1 VIHDVTPDGVERT
14 TVDPLTLGLRRAPT
28 SRLAGG
34 TPEENART
42 VEAILNG
49 EPGARRDV
57 VVLNAG
63 AALHV
68 AGAVDSLVDGV
79 DRAALTI
86 DAGLAGDL
94 LVQLRAQRR
103 TAEDAATAAAARA
116 AETPA

>member
-1 VIHDVTPDGVERT
+1 
-14 TVDPLTLGLRRAPT
+14 
-28 SRLAGG
+28 
-34 TPEENART
+34 

-63 AALHV
+63 AALQV
-68 AGAVDSLVDGV
+68 AGLVDSLVDGV

-94 LVQLRAQRR
+94 LAQLRAQRR
-103 TAEDAATAAAARA
+103 TAEAAAAATAQA